1 MTDTDLTS
9 QEQVNKSVGMCR
21 LHGLHNTEATLRA
34 LSAALEA
41 EKEKSGKLAFNLG
54 AMTNTPDTSPEAVER
69 LNALHRQ
76 LCFENGDHPQE
87 IDTPYSLGADA
98 LVRVRALSAAHAAA
112 LVRER
117 DANAKAMQH
126 LRRAEAADAERT
138 ALKAEL
144 ARLRALMEARDAFE
158 RGEPSQPPETGV
170 QKRAF
175 PARHQKGTKP

>member
-1 MTDTDLTS
+1 MTDTPRSNAISPVVFMGSGGPDPTS
-9 QEQVNKSVGMCR
+9 QDQINKSIGMCR

-41 EKEKSGKLAFNLG
+41 EKAESVKFRKGWSLAVDQCDKEY
-54 AMTNTPDTSPEAVER
+54 A
-69 LNALHRQ
+69 
-76 LCFENGDHPQE
+76 
-87 IDTPYSLGADA
+87 
-98 LVRVRALSAAHAAA
+98 
-112 LVRER
+112 
-117 DANAKAMQH
+117 
-126 LRRAEAADAERT
+126 RAEAAEAARDRWRFMWEKEQTHNEELVAERD

-175 PARHQKGTKP
+175 LTSIGDKP

>member
-34 LSAALEA
+34 LSA
-41 EKEKSGKLAFNLG
+41 
-54 AMTNTPDTSPEAVER
+54 
-69 LNALHRQ
+69 
-76 LCFENGDHPQE
+76 
-87 IDTPYSLGADA
+87 
-98 LVRVRALSAAHAAA
+98 
-112 LVRER
+112 ER
-117 DANAKAMQH
+117 D
-126 LRRAEAADAERT
+126 

-158 RGEPSQPPETGV
+158 RGEPSQPPETGA

-175 PARHQKGTKP
+175 LARHQKETET